1 MKRVL
6 LFLATN
12 LAVIVVASITLSLL
26 GVGSFLDESGTGLNL
41 QALLIFC
48 FVFGMAGSFI
58 SLLMSKQMVKWTMK
72 PRIIDQPRNET
83 EVWLVDTVRR
93 QAKEAGIGMPE
104 VGIFP
109 AQQANAFATGWNRN
123 SALVAVSAGMLQRFE
138 RSEVEAVMGHEVGHV
153 ANGDMI
159 TLALIQ
165 GVINTF
171 VMFLARIV
179 GFAVDRV
186 LLKNEEGLGIGYFI
200 ATIVTEI
207 VLAIL
212 ASMIVF
218 WFSRR
223 REFRAD
229 EAGARL
235 GSRQGMIRALER
247 LKRDAQQP
255 SPLPE
260 SMQAFGITGGKDT
273 GLKRFFMSHPPLDA
287 RIAAL
292 QNMTD

>member
-1 MKRVL
+1 
-6 LFLATN
+6 
-12 LAVIVVASITLSLL
+12 
-26 GVGSFLDESGTGLNL
+26 
-41 QALLIFC
+41 
-48 FVFGMAGSFI
+48 
-58 SLLMSKQMVKWTMK
+58 
-72 PRIIDQPRNET
+72 
-83 EVWLVDTVRR
+83 
-93 QAKEAGIGMPE
+93 
-104 VGIFP
+104 
-109 AQQANAFATGWNRN
+109 
-123 SALVAVSAGMLQRFE
+123 
-138 RSEVEAVMGHEVGHV
+138 
-153 ANGDMI
+153 
-159 TLALIQ
+159 
-165 GVINTF
+165 
-171 VMFLARIV
+171 MFLARIV

-273 GLKRFFMSHPPLDA
+273 GLKRFFMSRSEERRVGKDG
-287 RIAAL
+287 R
-292 QNMTD
+292 

>member
-1 MKRVL
+1 MKRIA
-6 LFLATN
+6 LFLGTN
-12 LAVIVVASITLSLL
+12 LAIIVVASITLSLL
-26 GVGSFLDESGTGLNL
+26 GVNSFLDQSGTNLDL

-48 FVFGMAGSFI
+48 FIFGMAGSVI
-58 SLLMSKQMVKWTMK
+58 SLLMSKKIAKWTMRVQIIDK
-72 PRIIDQPRNET
+72 PRNSAE
-83 EVWLVDTVRR
+83 EWLFNTIER

-104 VGIFP
+104 VGIFE
-109 AQQANAFATGWNRN
+109 ARQANAFATGANRN
-123 SALVAVSAGMLQRFE
+123 NALVAVSSGMLQRFDKAE
-138 RSEVEAVMGHEVGHV
+138 IEAVLGHEVGHV

-179 GFAVDRV
+179 GFVVDRV
-186 LLKNEEGLGIGYFI
+186 VLKNEEGLGIGYFI
-200 ATIVTEI
+200 TTIVTEI

-218 WFSRR
+218 WFSRQ

-235 GSRQGMIRALER
+235 ASRQGMIQALER
-247 LKRDAQQP
+247 LKAESGVPNQ
-255 SPLPE
+255 LPD
-260 SMQAFGITGGKDT
+260 SMQAFGIASGKRQGIKALFAT
-273 GLKRFFMSHPPLDA
+273 HPPLDQ

-292 QNMTD
+292 KNMTD